1 MFSASGEIGTYLN
14 SQIGTLCFS
23 SAPVMVKLA
32 SVLKVIYNVMII
44 KYLYEY
50 KKRKL
55 NLLTSIVYKSIQS
68 INETLLVITI
78 KFDCF

>member
-1 MFSASGEIGTYLN
+1 
-14 SQIGTLCFS
+14 
-23 SAPVMVKLA
+23 MVKLA